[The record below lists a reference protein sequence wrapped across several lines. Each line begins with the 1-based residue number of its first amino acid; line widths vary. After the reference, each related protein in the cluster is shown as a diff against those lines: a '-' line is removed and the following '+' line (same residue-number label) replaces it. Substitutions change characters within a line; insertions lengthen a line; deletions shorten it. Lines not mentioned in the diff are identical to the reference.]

1 MIKNKQWY
9 CIIHNTQDY
18 QKAKLILEFN
28 GLKSQ
33 LNSYPTSFPL
43 VIVNGNMFLV
53 VLYESYSQYQ
63 KIITNWKQI
72 DLSDILKHQ

>member
-1 MIKNKQWY
+1 MDNKF
-9 CIIHNTQDY
+9 I
-18 QKAKLILEFN
+18 
-28 GLKSQ
+28 
-33 LNSYPTSFPL
+33 

>member
-1 MIKNKQWY
+1 MDNKFIVIDKIKN
-9 CIIHNTQDY
+9 QD
-18 QKAKLILEFN
+18 KAKLILEFN

-33 LNSYPTSFPL
+33 LNSNPTSFPL

-72 DLSDILKHQ
+72 DLNDILKHQ